1 MQAVWRRDRLRP
13 DRVNQTAPGLA
24 QDAIL
29 RRQTLWRSSTL
40 SDVAGQPFGGD
51 SMVSAG
57 GGGGL
62 PNIDSPFEMGVALVV
77 LAVIVW
83 VGFKFFAD

>member
-1 MQAVWRRDRLRP
+1 
-13 DRVNQTAPGLA
+13 
-24 QDAIL
+24 
-29 RRQTLWRSSTL
+29 
-40 SDVAGQPFGGD
+40 
-51 SMVSAG
+51 MVSAG

-62 PNIDSPFEMGVALVV
+62 PSFDSPVEIGVALVV